1 LQTGGEGAAMRYW
14 YKANIFRDVADT
26 VFPGPNGLIE
36 EYLGSDNDRLIYPNV
51 STCTTVS
58 VLLANDTLVGT
69 HLSAMCTKDDIDK
82 IVARM
87 KQMMGAQTASR
98 VALLGVLRYI
108 GGTNQRGGV
117 AYTSEPE
124 YAYPAKLETFA
135 GKFGVD
141 RSRIAYYDQGMRTEK
156 HYQVRAVG
164 GGNLATFYQD
174 VGKRTVGQG
183 TASKPFSSS
192 DPWMSLTT
200 LDFVMI

>member
-1 LQTGGEGAAMRYW
+1 MRYW
-14 YKANIFRDVADT
+14 YRANTFRNVADT
-26 VFPGPNGLIE
+26 VPPGPNGLVE

-51 STCTTVS
+51 STCTTIS

-69 HLSAMCTKDDIDK
+69 HLSAMCTTNDIDV

-87 KQMMGAQTASR
+87 AQMMGGQAASR
-98 VALLGVLRYI
+98 IAVLGVLRYVA
-108 GGTNQRGGV
+108 GGNQRGGV
-117 AYTSEPE
+117 AYTSTPE
-124 YAYPAKLETFA
+124 YAFPAKLETFA

-141 RSRIAYYDQGMRTEK
+141 RARIAYYDQGMGTEK

-164 GGNLATFYQD
+164 GGNLATFYED
-174 VGKRTVGQG
+174 VGLRTVGQG
-183 TASKPFSSS
+183 VASKPFSSS